1 MMIKIKLHSGVK
13 LGDNMR
19 KILIALGV
27 IGVIVTA
34 LLVLNWSH
42 IERLMRVKNFL
53 DPDKVVYNFAHA
65 GEGFHSKTLSTSAP
79 EQVWEKD
86 PKPLPE
92 ELRFFNKS
100 QTTKAYLDQTHTT
113 ALLVIKD
120 GVIRFEDYYQGAK
133 AGDHRIS
140 WSVAKSFLSTLIG
153 AAIDRGD
160 IGSVEEPMDKYAP
173 ALKGTAYEGVPIRHV
188 LNMSSGVRFNEDYFD
203 NNSDV
208 VKMTNILAIQGSLDE
223 FTTRYTERDFEPGTA
238 MRYVSIDTH
247 ALGMVLRGAT
257 GKTVSE
263 NFETV
268 LGRHLGFSKGIS
280 YLTDS
285 EGSEYVLG
293 GLNLSARDYALLGQL
308 FLQDG
313 QWNGEQIVSEAWV
326 RASTANSAPPRLDGG
341 KLGYGYQW
349 WVPAPRPEPEFSGDY
364 VAAGFYGQHIYVNP
378 AHGTVI
384 VKLST
389 FKDAS
394 ELNENGVPHGLIA
407 MEFYRALSQHY
418 AQAE

>member
-1 MMIKIKLHSGVK
+1 
-13 LGDNMR
+13 MR
-19 KILIALGV
+19 KILIAGGGLGLGLAV
-27 IGVIVTA
+27 IA
-34 LLVLNWSH
+34 ALNWPSL
-42 IERLMRVKNFL
+42 ERLLIVKDFL
-53 DPDKVVYNFAHA
+53 DEDKVVYNFSHA
-65 GEGFHSKTLSTSAP
+65 GEGFHHRALNITAP
-79 EQVWEKD
+79 VNVWEHATT
-86 PKPLPE
+86 PLPDT
-92 ELRFFNKS
+92 LNVMGKPS
-100 QTTKAYLDQTHTT
+100 AVQTYLDKTNAV

-120 GVIRFEDYYQGAK
+120 GVIRFENYYQGVTAQ
-133 AGDHRIS
+133 DHWIS

-153 AAIDRGD
+153 AALERGD
-160 IGSVEEPMDKYAP
+160 IASVEDPMDQYAP
-173 ALKGTAYEGVPIRHV
+173 TLKGTAYEGVSIRHV

-208 VKMTNILAIQGSLDE
+208 VKMTNILAIGGSLDE
-223 FTTRYTERDFEPGTA
+223 FTAQYKDRDFEPGSA

-257 GKTVSE
+257 GKAPSE
-263 NFETV
+263 NFEQV
-268 LGRHLGFSKGIS
+268 LGSKLGFSQGVY

-293 GLNLSARDYALLGQL
+293 GLNMSARDYALLGQL
-308 FLQDG
+308 FLQEG
-313 QWNGEQIVSEAWV
+313 EWNGEQIISRSWV
-326 RASTANSAPPRLDGG
+326 AESTANSAPARYDGG
-341 KLGYGYQW
+341 QLGYGYQW
-349 WVPAPRPEPEFSGDY
+349 WVPVPRPEPEFANDY

-394 ELNENGVPHGLIA
+394 ELNENGIPYGQIS

-418 AQAE
+418 AAVE

>member
-1 MMIKIKLHSGVK
+1 
-13 LGDNMR
+13 MR
-19 KILIALGV
+19 KRLFGGLFISAIIFGGLALNWGN
-27 IGVIVTA
+27 IQRL
-34 LLVLNWSH
+34 LLV
-42 IERLMRVKNFL
+42 KDFL
-53 DPDKVVYNFAHA
+53 DPEKVVYNFAHA
-65 GEGFHSKTLSTSAP
+65 GEGFHHKILKINAP
-79 EQVWEKD
+79 EQVWPTALQALPNSLNILGDAKSTHDFLKD
-86 PKPLPE
+86 
-92 ELRFFNKS
+92 
-100 QTTKAYLDQTHTT
+100 TDAT

-120 GVIRFEDYYQGAK
+120 GKILFEDYYQGAK

-160 IGSVEEPMDKYAP
+160 IASVEDTMESYAP
-173 ALKGTAYEGVPIRHV
+173 ALKGTAYEGISIRHV

-203 NNSDV
+203 NDSDV
-208 VKMTNILAIQGSLDE
+208 VKMTNILAVKGSLDE
-223 FTTRYTERDFEPGTA
+223 FTTRYKERDFEPGTA

-257 GKTVSE
+257 GKTTSE
-263 NFETV
+263 NFENV
-268 LGRHLGFSKGIS
+268 LGRHLGFSQGIY

-293 GLNLSARDYALLGQL
+293 GLNMSARDYALLGQL
-308 FLQDG
+308 FLQGG
-313 QWNGEQIVSEAWV
+313 QWHGQQIISEKWV
-326 RASTANSAPPRLDGG
+326 RESTANSAPPRLDGG

-364 VAAGFYGQHIYVNP
+364 VAAGFYGQHVYVNP
-378 AHGTVI
+378 DHGTVI

-394 ELNENGVPHGLIA
+394 EVNEDGVAYGLIA
-407 MEFYRALSQHY
+407 MEFYRSLSQHY
-418 AQAE
+418 AKDE